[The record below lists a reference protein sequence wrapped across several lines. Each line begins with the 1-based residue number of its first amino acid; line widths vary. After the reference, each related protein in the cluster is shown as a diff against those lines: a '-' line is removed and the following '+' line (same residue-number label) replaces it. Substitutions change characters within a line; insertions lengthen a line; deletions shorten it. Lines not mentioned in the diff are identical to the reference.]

1 MKRTFAVLGTLLG
14 MLLTAASPAL
24 AQVEAS
30 GTVHVPG
37 VSPPPQYVLAADGTL
52 IMGGDIAFNCNEF
65 ARAVEQ
71 YGDDPPSDPYL
82 RSELEGASGVLEQ
95 CERAGFS
102 PSGGT
107 GVGSGVPDGVADAE
121 GIPVGGVTEDGF
133 VRTQNDTF
141 VACDSGFPVVER
153 YAEACERPGA
163 TTAEQEPDRQQ
174 ETLPETGGPSPV
186 SPLAAL
192 LVVSGALVAV
202 VRRHTS

>member
-1 MKRTFAVLGTLLG
+1 MKRTVAVLGTLLG
-14 MLLTAASPAL
+14 TLLMVAPPAS
-24 AQVEAS
+24 AQVEAG

-37 VSPPPQYVLAADGTL
+37 ASPPPQYVLAADGTL
-52 IMGGDIAFNCNEF
+52 TMGGNIVFNCNEF

-71 YGDDPPSDPYL
+71 YGDDPPSDPHL
-82 RSELEGASGVLEQ
+82 RSELEGASGVLEE

-107 GVGSGVPDGVADAE
+107 GAGPIGPSGVEDAE
-121 GIPVGGVTEDGF
+121 GTPLGGITEDGF

-141 VACDSGFPVVER
+141 VACDSGFPVVEQ
-153 YAEACERPGA
+153 YAEACENPGS
-163 TTAEQEPDRQQ
+163 TTVGQEPDRQQ

-192 LVVSGALVAV
+192 LVVSGVLVAV
-202 VRRHTS
+202 VWRRTS